1 MTPEAEAVVHAWR
14 RAAADLD
21 VDVTAPWAL
30 GGDGGSAEVLALVVG
45 FGQRTGTVVALTTD
59 PRVRELEGAASRLGV
74 SLSLL
79 DAEAYRRYDREL
91 FVDTLNDWG
100 WKGEGDPPDWYGG
113 HPWGE

>member
-21 VDVTAPWAL
+21 LDVKAPWTMAT
-30 GGDGGSAEVLALVVG
+30 DADSAECLALVIG
-45 FGQRTGTVVALTTD
+45 FGNGAGTVVALTTD
-59 PRVRELEGAASRLGV
+59 PRAGALQVAASSKGL

-79 DAEAYRRYDREL
+79 DATSYGRYEREL

-100 WKGEGDPPDWYGG
+100 WQGDGDPPDWYSGR
-113 HPWGE
+113 PWGE